1 MRRRKNLK
9 FPESLNCNRQKL
21 KPVVGGYVML
31 PICFEW
37 IWDMVH
43 VVFHGA
49 LWYALTI
56 IGLGMTYCIA
66 KAAIDTL
73 KGGDANHH

>member
-1 MRRRKNLK
+1 
-9 FPESLNCNRQKL
+9 
-21 KPVVGGYVML
+21 ML
-31 PICFEW
+31 PFCFEW

-66 KAAIDTL
+66 KAAYDTV
-73 KGGDANHH
+73 KGGDTHHH

>member
-1 MRRRKNLK
+1 
-9 FPESLNCNRQKL
+9 
-21 KPVVGGYVML
+21 ML

-37 IWDMVH
+37 IWDTVH

-56 IGLGMTYCIA
+56 IGLGMTYCVG
-66 KAAIDTL
+66 KAIYDTV
-73 KGGDANHH
+73 KANGGHHH